1 MSVFPPR
8 FCVRS
13 HCSSFLL
20 CARKLVVNLRKD
32 MMRVRFVYKLLAC
45 ASTCALF
52 AEAAAA
58 QSEME
63 GAGAGSAGA
72 GDIATGGSDVL
83 PRCVA
88 KEKHLPLV
96 L

>member
-1 MSVFPPR
+1 M
-8 FCVRS
+8 
-13 HCSSFLL
+13 
-20 CARKLVVNLRKD
+20 VNLRKD
-32 MMRVRFVYKLLAC
+32 MMRVRFVYKLLVC

-88 KEKHLPLV
+88 KEKVPWRNTKSNTYL
-96 L
+96 